1 MITDFAESIGNH
13 LWQSTLFALCAAG
26 LAFMLPGIPAR
37 TRYWIWLAAS
47 LKFLVPFSAL
57 LSLGSSLAS
66 MQATKGDLQPAPY
79 YSLDVVSQPFTF
91 TPIALSRSGK
101 TTWLV
106 SGHQSV
112 HLLSIVAVLWAAGSL
127 TLLCCWI
134 MHWRRIAADLRNAR
148 PGTEGL
154 ELSVLK
160 RIQALQNMQRP
171 IVIAISDT
179 SLEPGIFGIWRPTLV
194 WPRGI
199 SRLLNEAQ
207 IEGIIAHEIAHVQC
221 HDNLTAALHMLVQ
234 TVFWFHPIAW
244 WLQRRLLDERERAC
258 DEAVITLGSAPE
270 MYAES
275 VLRACRFSAGS
286 LGTFASGILGSDLAR
301 RVRYILS
308 DSPVPS
314 LTRTHKLLLF
324 GLIALAVLSPILF
337 GFIDVPR
344 VSAALL
350 QNSESKP
357 AFSFEVATVK
367 LSSGQSG
374 NRGIL
379 TSPGRFRAVNW
390 PLKKVIM
397 FAYDLMSDSQISG
410 YPDWVNSTEYDID
423 AKTDENTTAALDRLP
438 PDQNSRQVKLMVQT
452 LLAERFHIRVS
463 YQAREIPVYALVIAT
478 GGSKL
483 TKSTGPLLLPGGG
496 TQSYIK
502 MDRSGQV
509 EGINSSLDEFC
520 AAAPGL
526 MPEVGNR
533 VVVNKT
539 GLTGN
544 YNWTLKWTPEST
556 AQDFSGTNGGT
567 PPPLGSDDSAPN
579 LFTALQEQLG
589 LKLESQK
596 GSVQTLV
603 VDSIDRPTAN

>member
-1 MITDFAESIGNH
+1 
-13 LWQSTLFALCAAG
+13 
-26 LAFMLPGIPAR
+26 
-37 TRYWIWLAAS
+37 
-47 LKFLVPFSAL
+47 
-57 LSLGSSLAS
+57 
-66 MQATKGDLQPAPY
+66 
-79 YSLDVVSQPFTF
+79 
-91 TPIALSRSGK
+91 
-101 TTWLV
+101 
-106 SGHQSV
+106 
-112 HLLSIVAVLWAAGSL
+112 
-127 TLLCCWI
+127 
-134 MHWRRIAADLRNAR
+134 
-148 PGTEGL
+148 
-154 ELSVLK
+154 LK

-234 TVFWFHPIAW
+234 TIFWFHPIAW

-258 DEAVITLGSAPE
+258 DEAVMTLGSAPE

-275 VLRACRFSAGS
+275 VLRACRFSARS
-286 LGTFASGILGSDLAR
+286 PGTFASGISGSDLAR
-301 RVRYILS
+301 RVRHIVS

-324 GLIALAVLSPILF
+324 GLIALVVLSPILF
-337 GFIDVPR
+337 GFVDVPR

-367 LSSGQSG
+367 LSSGQG
-374 NRGIL
+374 RNRGIFM
-379 TSPGRFRAVNW
+379 SPGRFRVENW

-397 FAYDLMSDSQISG
+397 FAYDLRSNSQISG
-410 YPDWVNSTEYDID
+410 HPDWVNSTEYDID
-423 AKTDENTTAALDRLP
+423 AKTDETTTAALDKLA
-438 PDQNSRQVKLMVQT
+438 PDQQSWQVNLMVQA
-452 LLAERFHIRVS
+452 LLAERFHLRVS
-463 YQAREIPVYALVIAT
+463 YQSREIPVYALVIAS
-478 GGSKL
+478 GGPKL
-483 TKSTGPLLLPGGG
+483 TKSTGPQLVSGG
-496 TQSYIK
+496 T
-502 MDRSGQV
+502 RSGIIQNKRG
-509 EGINSSLDEFC
+509 ELESIDSSLDEF
-520 AAAPGL
+520 AAIAPNL
-526 MPEVGNR
+526 MPEVGDR

-539 GLTGN
+539 GLAGN
-544 YNWTLKWTPEST
+544 YNWTLKWTPEAT
-556 AQDFSGTNGGT
+556 AENLSEPNGGT
-567 PPPLGSDDSAPN
+567 PPAPDSDDSAPS